1 MTRSAQ
7 NHIVAPRICVPIII
21 TKELSLDKQ
30 SNTTTAITKDVT
42 CPFCGILCDDLVI
55 QNQDNNLTVIEN
67 GCPKS
72 IAIYEKDL
80 PDVSAQIK
88 GKNISSDDAI
98 DAVCKILKK
107 SHTPLIAGLGT
118 DVSGMRSVMELADKT
133 GAVLDHMHGEGLIR
147 NTLVLQDL
155 GWIMTTMAEIKNRAD
170 LVIFAGTDATN
181 FSRFYER
188 VIWNEHSMFKLKNDD
203 REIVYIG
210 DKLNSKPGINP
221 NGKRPTVLDCKTEE
235 IGEIISSLH
244 ALVAGAT
251 LDVKEVAGIKV
262 QTLQTLAEKMKST
275 KYGVIV
281 WAPGELNIPH
291 ADLTIQNF
299 CETVKY
305 LTRFT
310 RFAGFSLGGN
320 DGGMTANSVCAW
332 QSGYPLR
339 VNFNKGYPDYDAHRY
354 STHNVLKNK
363 EVDSLLWI
371 SSFSSNIKIPRA
383 SIPTVV
389 LGMPDAK
396 LSFKPDVF
404 IPISTPGVDHTGQ
417 IIRTDS
423 VISLPLKKLRTSPY
437 ASVNSVLNQVIERI

>member
-1 MTRSAQ
+1 
-7 NHIVAPRICVPIII
+7 
-21 TKELSLDKQ
+21 LDNSPK
-30 SNTTTAITKDVT
+30 TAAAITKDVP

-55 QNQDNNLTVIEN
+55 ENQNNNLKVIEN
-67 GCPKS
+67 GCAKS
-72 IAIYEKDL
+72 IALFQKKL
-80 PDVSAQIK
+80 PDVSAHIK
-88 GKNISSDDAI
+88 GKNVSLDDALN
-98 DAVCKILKK
+98 AASNILKK

-118 DVSGMRSVMELADKT
+118 DVSGMRAVMELADKT
-133 GAVLDHMHGEGLIR
+133 GGVLDHMHGNGLIR

-155 GWIMTTMAEIKNRAD
+155 GWLMTTMAEIKNRAD
-170 LVIFAGTDATN
+170 LIIFAGTDATN

-210 DKLNSKPGINP
+210 NKLNSKPGINP
-221 NGKRPTVLDCKTEE
+221 NGKRPTVLNCEAE
-235 IGEIISSLH
+235 QIGEVISSLH
-244 ALVAGAT
+244 ALVSDAI
-251 LDVKEVAGIKV
+251 LDVNEVAGIKIK
-262 QTLQTLAEKMKST
+262 TLQTLAEKMKSA

-281 WAPGELNIPH
+281 WAPGELDIPH

-320 DGGMTANSVCAW
+320 DGGMTATSVCAW

-354 STHNVLKNK
+354 STQKLLKNK

-371 SSFSSNIKIPRA
+371 SSFNSTIQPPHA
-383 SIPTVV
+383 SIPTIVM
-389 LGMPDAK
+389 GMPNTK
-396 LSFKPDVF
+396 LTFKPDVF

-423 VISLPLKKLRTSPY
+423 VVSLPLKKVRTSPY
-437 ASVNSVLNQVIERI
+437 NSVSSILNQVMERI

>member
-1 MTRSAQ
+1 LNKSSRNSA
-7 NHIVAPRICVPIII
+7 VV
-21 TKELSLDKQ
+21 
-30 SNTTTAITKDVT
+30 TKDVP

-55 QNQDNNLTVIEN
+55 ENQNNNLKVIKN
-67 GCPKS
+67 GCAKS
-72 IAIYEKDL
+72 IRSFQKKL
-80 PDVSAQIK
+80 PEVSAQIK
-88 GKNISSDDAI
+88 GKSVSLDDAI
-98 DAVCKILKK
+98 DAASNILRK

-133 GAVLDHMHGEGLIR
+133 GAVLDHMHGNGLIR

-170 LVIFAGTDATN
+170 LIIFAGTDATN

-221 NGKRPTVLDCKTEE
+221 NGKRPTVLDCKTEQ

-244 ALVAGAT
+244 ALASGAV

-262 QTLQTLAEKMKST
+262 KTLQTLAAKMKST
-275 KYGVIV
+275 TYGVIV
-281 WAPGELNIPH
+281 WAPGELDIPH
-291 ADLTIQNF
+291 AELTIQNF

-310 RFAGFSLGGN
+310 RFAGFALGGN

-339 VNFNKGYPDYDAHRY
+339 VNFNKGYPDYDAYRY

-371 SSFSSNIKIPRA
+371 SSFSSTIQPPRA
-383 SIPTVV
+383 SIPTIVM
-389 LGMPDAK
+389 GMPDAK
-396 LSFKPDVF
+396 LDFKADVF

-423 VISLPLKKLRTSPY
+423 VVSLPLKKVRTSPY
-437 ASVNSVLNQVIERI
+437 ASVNSVLNQVMERI

>member
-1 MTRSAQ
+1 
-7 NHIVAPRICVPIII
+7 
-21 TKELSLDKQ
+21 LDKK
-30 SNTTTAITKDVT
+30 SNATSAIIKDVP
-42 CPFCGILCDDLVI
+42 CPFCGILCDDLVVEN
-55 QNQDNNLTVIEN
+55 QNNDLKVIEN

-72 IAIYEKDL
+72 IDL
-80 PDVSAQIK
+80 FQKKLPEVSAQIK
-88 GKNISSDDAI
+88 GKKVPLDDAI
-98 DAVCKILKK
+98 DSVSNLLKK

-118 DVSGMRSVMELADKT
+118 DVSGMRGVMELADKT
-133 GAVLDHMHGEGLIR
+133 GAILDHMHGNGLIR

-155 GWIMTTMAEIKNRAD
+155 GWMMTTMAEIKNRAD
-170 LVIFAGTDATN
+170 LIIFAGTDATN
-181 FSRFYER
+181 FPRFYER
-188 VIWNEHSMFKLKNDD
+188 VIWNEHSMFKLKNDK
-203 REIVYIG
+203 RQIVYIG

-221 NGKRPTVLDCKTEE
+221 NGKRPTVLDCKTEQ

-244 ALVAGAT
+244 ALVSGAE
-251 LDVKEVAGIKV
+251 LDVKEVAGVKIK
-262 QTLQTLAEKMKST
+262 TLQTLAEKMKSAQ
-275 KYGVIV
+275 YGVIV
-281 WAPGELNIPH
+281 WAPGELDIPH

-371 SSFSSNIKIPRA
+371 SSFNSDINSPRA
-383 SIPTVV
+383 SIPTIVM
-389 LGMPDAK
+389 GMPDTK
-396 LSFKPDVF
+396 LNFKPDVF
-404 IPISTPGVDHTGQ
+404 IPVSTPGIDHTGQ

-423 VISLPLKKLRTSPY
+423 VVSLPLKKVRTSPY
-437 ASVNSVLNQVIERI
+437 SSVHSVLKQVIERI